1 MKLEDGLVGE
11 ALVVD
16 CSAIADALIGSASDE
31 VMDLIGTRTLVAP
44 ALIDYE
50 LMSVMRRLVTR
61 DALAA
66 SDATEALE
74 LFGDMQIERHSAGPL
89 RHRMW
94 SMRQEI
100 TSYDSAYVALA
111 EALGVPLLT
120 ADLRLARTARRW
132 CEVIEA

>member
-31 VMDLIGTRTLVAP
+31 VMGLIGTRTLVAP

-100 TSYDSAYVALA
+100 TAYDSAYVALA